1 MSGLHECQ
9 LYVSARRSLRIYN
22 ALSLSL
28 SSLTECVCLCGPK
41 SCFFPTSLSPLFC
54 VDLVVDKAAPA
65 QISKNKKKREIALF
79 LSLSRSLFHEKAL
92 FTPVRDAFSLPPR
105 IFSLMS
111 KAKKKKRK
119 NPKPSRGTFSPNART
134 RACGKREKKRRPIS
148 NESNFFLL
156 RGAFCL
162 CFSRSRE
169 GEEETLRGGLR
180 EREGNGS
187 LSLPAA
193 YSHFKERDKKV
204 TTNFSHPFAARAQKR
219 DRATETEERKNAHLK

>member
-111 KAKKKKRK
+111 KAKKKSGKIQNLRAE
-119 NPKPSRGTFSPNART
+119 RFHQT
-134 RACGKREKKRRPIS
+134 RALAHAGRERKKDVRFRTNRTFFFFAVRFVFVFRAREK
-148 NESNFFLL
+148 
-156 RGAFCL
+156 
-162 CFSRSRE
+162 
-169 GEEETLRGGLR
+169 
-180 EREGNGS
+180 
-187 LSLPAA
+187 
-193 YSHFKERDKKV
+193 
-204 TTNFSHPFAARAQKR
+204 
-219 DRATETEERKNAHLK
+219 ERKKLCAED